1 MPAKRTS
8 YRRNRPRVRE
18 VLPPPP
24 DIDLDAVANKCR
36 YVGSPY
42 HRTIRVKGRTP
53 PQNRPG
59 KTPCPT
65 DLQKNQGLIGEWLRD
80 AIRRGNF
87 GEFIRGGGPR
97 VVWHEEDGRL
107 FEARNSGPGSCE
119 YHGYPLA
126 PHDQIIGMR

>member
-8 YRRNRPRVRE
+8 YRRDKPRVRK

-24 DIDLDAVANKCR
+24 DVDLDAVAKKCR

-42 HRTIRVKGRTP
+42 HRTIQIKGRRRP
-53 PQNRPG
+53 ENRPG
-59 KTPCPT
+59 KTPCPM
-65 DLQKNQGLIGEWLRD
+65 DLQKNQARVEEWLRN

-87 GEFIRGGGPR
+87 GKFDQGFPR

-107 FEARNSGPGSCE
+107 LEARQSGRGSCE
-119 YHGYPLA
+119 YLGFPLG
-126 PHDQIIGMR
+126 PHDKITGMR